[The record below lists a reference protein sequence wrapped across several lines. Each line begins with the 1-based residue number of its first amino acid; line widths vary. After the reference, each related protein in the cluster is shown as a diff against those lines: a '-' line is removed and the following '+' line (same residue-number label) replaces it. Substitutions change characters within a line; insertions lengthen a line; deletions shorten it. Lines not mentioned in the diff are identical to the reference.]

1 MNIKSKSKIESSRIL
16 LASISTALCFAIVGC
31 SSTPVAA
38 PTPYKSANSKA
49 SYGYSS
55 KKVSANQYQV
65 LFKATDKTPADKVQ
79 QYALYRAA
87 EVAQEQGFSY
97 LEVVNTNIDKKPV
110 IAREVM
116 AGKEKPV
123 VFQTDRQC
131 TMSGCEEV
139 AQPMAVPSSNDVVKT
154 QINDIYFTIDV
165 KMANDKTRLGKNA
178 FTVLEVL
185 SQPLEPK
192 NAN

>member
-1 MNIKSKSKIESSRIL
+1 MNIKRKIKSSRIL
-16 LASISTALCFAIVGC
+16 LTSVGAALSFAIVGC

-38 PTPYKSANSKA
+38 PTPYKSAKSKA
-49 SYGYSS
+49 AYGYSS
-55 KKVSANQYQV
+55 EKISANQYQV

-87 EVAQEQGFSY
+87 EVAQEQEFTY
-97 LEVVNTNIDKKPV
+97 LEVVKTNIDKKPV
-110 IAREVM
+110 IAREIT
-116 AGKEKPV
+116 AGKEKPA

-131 TMSGCEEV
+131 TMSGCDEV
-139 AQPMAVPSSNDVVKT
+139 AQPMAVPSTNDVVTT

-165 KMANDKTRLGKNA
+165 KMANDKTRLGKKV
-178 FTVLEVL
+178 FTVSEIL
-185 SQPLEPK
+185 SEPLESK

>member
-1 MNIKSKSKIESSRIL
+1 MNIKSKIKSGRVL
-16 LASISTALCFAIVGC
+16 LATAGAALSFAIAGC

-55 KKVSANQYQV
+55 EKISANQYQV

-87 EVAQEQGFSY
+87 EVAQEQGFTY
-97 LEVVNTNIDKKPV
+97 LEVINTNIDKKPV
-110 IAREVM
+110 IAREVT
-116 AGKEKPV
+116 AGKNEPAI
-123 VFQTDRQC
+123 FQTDRQC

-139 AQPMAVPSSNDVVKT
+139 AQPMAAPSSNDVVNT

-185 SQPLEPK
+185 SQPLQPK
-192 NAN
+192 NTN

>member
-1 MNIKSKSKIESSRIL
+1 MNNKSNIKKSRNLMACVGTVLS
-16 LASISTALCFAIVGC
+16 LAMVGC
-31 SSTPVAA
+31 SSTPVAT
-38 PTPYKSANSKA
+38 PTPYKSASTKA
-49 SYGYSS
+49 AYGYSS
-55 KKVSANQYQV
+55 EKISESEYKV

-87 EVAQEQGFSY
+87 EIAQKQGFNY
-97 LEVVNTNIDKKPV
+97 LAIVKTNVDKKP
-110 IAREVM
+110 ILAREVV
-116 AGKEKPV
+116 AKNDEPV
-123 VFQTDRQC
+123 AFQTDRQC
-131 TMSGCEEV
+131 TMSGCDEV

-165 KMANDKTRLGKNA
+165 KMANDKASLGKNA

-192 NAN
+192 NGN